1 MHRVWKYPL
10 TSVEMLLV
18 RAARNK
24 ALVVDCMVD
33 RVETRSDNARHV
45 ILKHG
50 NCLYHVDKVNVEF
63 SESSQMYNAVFRA
76 KRVDGGQLVDL
87 DFDIS
92 QKVYEVLV
100 EYTKLDDSDLL
111 LVLQIENNDV
121 KWSFVSESWVRQQS
135 ESKTHRYIV

>member
-1 MHRVWKYPL
+1 MWSFLSRLKCI
-10 TSVEMLLV
+10 ML
-18 RAARNK
+18 
-24 ALVVDCMVD
+24 
-33 RVETRSDNARHV
+33 
-45 ILKHG
+45 
-50 NCLYHVDKVNVEF
+50 F
-63 SESSQMYNAVFRA
+63 FRA

-121 KWSFVSESWVRQQS
+121 KWSFVSDSWVRQQS